1 MVEVFDNGS
10 SIGTVRANSAG
21 AWSLQASSIA
31 SGAHSI
37 TARQTDIA
45 GNLSAAS
52 TAMNFTVD
60 STAMGL
66 PALAAASDSGAAGNG
81 AGRPSLPPSA
91 ATGHPIAHV
100 FEPATAS
107 KYRNVKTNGY
117 ASKREAKRAAALKAM
132 EAAGLISDLRE
143 QVTYLIVPKAIGADG
158 KVVERAAH
166 YVADFVYRNGLG
178 HEIVEDCK
186 GMRTDVYRLKRKLM
200 LMVHGIRILET

>member
-1 MVEVFDNGS
+1 MSKSGLRMSEDLYAEQCAKRARWQRGS
-10 SIGTVRANSAG
+10 
-21 AWSLQASSIA
+21 ASSP
-31 SGAHSI
+31 SNQ
-37 TARQTDIA
+37 RPV
-45 GNLSAAS
+45 AAPTS
-52 TAMNFTVD
+52 
-60 STAMGL
+60 
-66 PALAAASDSGAAGNG
+66 AAGNG